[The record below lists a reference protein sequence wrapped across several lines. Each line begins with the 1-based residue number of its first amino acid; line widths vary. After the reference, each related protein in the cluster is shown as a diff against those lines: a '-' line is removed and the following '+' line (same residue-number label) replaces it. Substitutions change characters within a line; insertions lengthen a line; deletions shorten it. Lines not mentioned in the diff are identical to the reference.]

1 MKEKLTNNLGL
12 KLLSVGLA
20 VFAWFMV
27 VNVVNPL
34 VEASAEVPVEIIN
47 EDILKKANLTYEMIG
62 KKTVTVSY
70 EVRSRD
76 RYRVSASDFTA
87 YADLAYLY
95 DVTGSIPVTVE
106 ISNRNVRS
114 VIEGGFNVKPAV
126 VRIQTEELQR
136 KKFNV
141 IPHLSGEAE
150 EGYDSGGV
158 TIRPE
163 EIYVTGAVS
172 VIGQISSVGVEIDIS
187 DADSDV
193 TGTGKIVLYD
203 ANGNQLPDLMND
215 VTLNRMEVD
224 YQVSILKVKN
234 VGLGFQVTGEAAE
247 GYRFTGV
254 DCDVKSVSVEGLK
267 SVLASLNTI
276 VIPEELLNIDGAAA
290 DITVEVD
297 LIALLPDNISMAE
310 GSATKAVITLR
321 IEKLEQRSI
330 SFNTRDLELIGTSED
345 LEYHFEDEQTTVW
358 IRGLSEDLDKLDVNS
373 LVGQV
378 DVSALTTAGD
388 YEVDVYVE
396 LSEGF
401 DWVSSDWLQLYITE
415 KWSEEAGLGE
425 IIPGE
430 ESSSEETNSG
440 LKIGPGETSTTE

>member
-141 IPHLSGEAE
+141 VPHLSGEAE

-215 VTLNRMEVD
+215 VTLNRTEVE

-254 DCDVKSVSVEGLK
+254 DSDVKSVSVEGLK

-276 VIPEELLNIDGAAA
+276 VIPEELLNIDGATA

-330 SFNTRDLELIGTSED
+330 SLNTRDLELIGTSED

-396 LSEGF
+396 LAEGF
-401 DWVSSDWLQLYITE
+401 DWVSSDWLQIYITE
-415 KWSEEAGLGE
+415 KWTEEVGLGE
-425 IIPGE
+425 IVPEE
-430 ESSSEETNSG
+430 ESSSEETSSG